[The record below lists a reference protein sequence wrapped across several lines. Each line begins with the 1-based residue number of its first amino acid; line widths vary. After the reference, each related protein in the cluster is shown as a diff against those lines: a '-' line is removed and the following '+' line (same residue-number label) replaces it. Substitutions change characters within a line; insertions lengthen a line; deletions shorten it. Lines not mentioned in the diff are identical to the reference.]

1 MNFNFLTKK
10 ESLAKVQQRD
20 LESKL
25 GEKISYYNNW
35 TEIGQSESRFVIFGI
50 PEDIGIR
57 ANFGQK
63 GASAAWSAFL
73 DAFLNIQ
80 ANGFLSFSQVVLAGN
95 IITSDLME
103 KANILNEK
111 KQKDLIALRSLVEQL
126 DERVYE
132 VVSLIVSMGK
142 IPIVIGGGHNNAFP
156 IISALKNVLM
166 EKKMACLNLDPHADF
181 RPLEGRHSGN
191 AFSYAMA
198 TQKLDKYAILGLHE
212 NYNSGS
218 MLNELDENEQI
229 DYVTF
234 EDIFVS
240 NTISWKASQKQL
252 FSFIGK
258 TNCGLELD
266 MDSILNFPV
275 SAINPSGISPIKA
288 RNFVY
293 RAARK
298 LKIVYFHLPEA
309 APSLNIYLDNRVG
322 KLLAYL
328 VTDFLKGKMKK

>member
-10 ESLAKVQQRD
+10 EALSKVQQRD
-20 LESKL
+20 LESKI

-35 TEIGQSESRFVIFGI
+35 EAIGQSESRFVIFGI

-80 ANGFLSFSQVVLAGN
+80 ANGFLSLNQVVLAGN

-103 KANILNEK
+103 RANLLNEK

-166 EKKMACLNLDPHADF
+166 EKKMACLNLDPHADY

-240 NTISWKASQKQL
+240 KKISWKASQKKL
-252 FSFIGK
+252 FKFIGK

-275 SAINPSGISPIKA
+275 SAINPSGISPIRA

-293 RAARK
+293 KAAQK
-298 LKIVYFHLPEA
+298 MKIVYFHLPEA
-309 APSLNIYLDNRVG
+309 APSLNVNSDNRVG
-322 KLLAYL
+322 KLLAFF
-328 VTDFLKGKMKK
+328 VTDFLKGKINK

>member
-166 EKKMACLNLDPHADF
+166 EKKMA
-181 RPLEGRHSGN
+181 
-191 AFSYAMA
+191 
-198 TQKLDKYAILGLHE
+198 
-212 NYNSGS
+212 
-218 MLNELDENEQI
+218 
-229 DYVTF
+229 V
-234 EDIFVS
+234 
-240 NTISWKASQKQL
+240 
-252 FSFIGK
+252 
-258 TNCGLELD
+258 
-266 MDSILNFPV
+266 
-275 SAINPSGISPIKA
+275 
-288 RNFVY
+288 
-293 RAARK
+293 
-298 LKIVYFHLPEA
+298 
-309 APSLNIYLDNRVG
+309 
-322 KLLAYL
+322 
-328 VTDFLKGKMKK
+328 